1 MTAAPPVAPAVA
13 QPVVGDGTS
22 ARTRASARWRRSRAP
37 LAILGL
43 LLLVGLLATLPEPR
57 TSTTAVAPDNPG
69 PTGAR
74 AAAQI
79 LGGQGVD
86 VRYVRRVA
94 DAVGQAAPGSTLLV
108 VGGLFLDDEQLDA
121 LDGTGADLVLVG
133 NADIVER
140 LSDGLVVGGV
150 DSGSAV
156 REARCDDPDATA
168 AGTATVSGAL
178 RATAPGPTVCFA
190 SDDPESGAYVVVD
203 GERPLTALTD
213 TAPLTNAHLAEEG
226 NAALVLRMLGKH
238 ERLVWFVPSLDDMS
252 TGGGGS
258 SPALGDLVPPRVRL
272 VGLMLVLVVLVTALW
287 RGRRLGR
294 LVTEPLPV
302 VVRAG
307 ETTRGRGRLY
317 RRSRAHGH
325 AAAALRA
332 GAASRCATRLG
343 LPRSAGAVPL
353 VDAVA
358 RATGR
363 DPRSVEHLLYGP
375 PPRDDA
381 GLARLALD
389 LDHLESEVH
398 RP

>member
-1 MTAAPPVAPAVA
+1 MTATTAPTVAA

-22 ARTRASARWRRSRAP
+22 TRTRASARWRRFRAP

-43 LLLVGLLATLPEPR
+43 LALVGLLAALPEPR

-74 AAAQI
+74 AAARI
-79 LGGQGVD
+79 LEDQGVD

-94 DAVGQAAPGSTLLV
+94 DAVAQAAPDSTLLV
-108 VGGLFLDDEQLDA
+108 VGGMFLDGEQLDA

-133 NADIVER
+133 YTGIAEQ
-140 LSDGLVVGGV
+140 LSDGLLVGGT
-150 DSGSAV
+150 DGGPAV
-156 REARCDDPDATA
+156 RDAGCDDPDAVA
-168 AGTATVSGAL
+168 AGTATVSGSL
-178 RATAPGPTVCFA
+178 RATGPGATVCFA
-190 SDDPESGAYVVVD
+190 GDDPESGAYAVV
-203 GERPLTALTD
+203 GGQRPLTALTD
-213 TAPLTNAHLAEEG
+213 TAPLTNEHLAEEG
-226 NAALVLRMLGKH
+226 NAALVLRMLGKN
-238 ERLVWFVPSLDDMS
+238 ERLVWFVPSLDDLS
-252 TGGGGS
+252 TTGGDGG
-258 SPALGDLVPPRVRL
+258 PALGDLVPPRVRL
-272 VGLMLVLVVLVTALW
+272 VGLMLVLVVVVAALW

-317 RRSRAHGH
+317 RRSRAYGH

-343 LPRSAGAVPL
+343 LPRSAGAVQL
-353 VDAVA
+353 VDAVS

-363 DPRSVEHLLYGP
+363 DAAAVEHLLYGP

-398 RP
+398 RT